1 MGRQGNSTFP
11 FLLLPRSAQ
20 GGRPAK
26 PSSAKGFSG
35 QEWLHMALLATS
47 IKKEEFKEAET
58 PVFLPGSQHSRAA
71 GDLGRG

>member
-11 FLLLPRSAQ
+11 VLLPPQSAQ

-35 QEWLHMALLATS
+35 QECLHMALLATS
-47 IKKEEFKEAET
+47 IRKQEFEEAET
-58 PVFLPGSQHSRAA
+58 PLFLPDSRHSW
-71 GDLGRG
+71 GQGELGRG